1 MTRNG
6 FLCLALTLLA
16 AAACVTASRSTA
28 MGLHPA
34 GELGVA
40 RIWHG
45 RTPRAKADEYEK
57 YLYSE
62 GITKIRKLPGNLG
75 VQVLRRDE
83 SEETDFLVV
92 SWWPSRQAVREWAGE
107 DIEKT
112 RFLARDHEYL
122 LDLEPIV
129 RHYDVIVAEGRTTSP
144 R

>member
-1 MTRNG
+1 M
-6 FLCLALTLLA
+6 
-16 AAACVTASRSTA
+16 V
-28 MGLHPA
+28 GLHPP
-34 GELGVA
+34 GFLGVA

-45 RTPRAKADEYEK
+45 RTPRAKADEYEQ

-83 SEETDFLVV
+83 SDETDFLVV
-92 SWWPSRQAVREWAGE
+92 SWWPSRDAVREWAGE
-107 DIEKT
+107 EIEKT
-112 RFLARDHEYL
+112 RYLEKDHEYL
-122 LDLEPIV
+122 LELEPTV

>member
-6 FLCLALTLLA
+6 FLSLSLAVLA
-16 AAACVTASRSTA
+16 AACATASRST
-28 MGLHPA
+28 MVGLHPP
-34 GELGVA
+34 GFLGVA

-62 GITKIRKLPGNLG
+62 GITKIRNLPGNLG

-83 SEETDFLVV
+83 AEETDFLVV
-92 SWWPSRQAVREWAGE
+92 SWWPSRAAVREWAGE

-112 RFLARDHEYL
+112 RYLARDREYL
-122 LDLEPIV
+122 LELEPTV
-129 RHYDVIVAEGRTTSP
+129 RHYDVIVAEGRTTSAK
-144 R
+144 